1 MVFRLQ
7 TAVEEEKRGRVMGLY
22 SMAVSGM
29 TPFGNLL
36 AGWLASHI
44 GAVETVFAGGLICLC
59 GGLLYFNRLP
69 EIRSRLSMIYR

>member
-7 TAVEEEKRGRVMGLY
+7 TAMEEEKRGRVMGLY

-36 AGWLASHI
+36 DGWLASHM
-44 GAVETVFAGGLICLC
+44 AQWKRCLRAG
-59 GGLLYFNRLP
+59 
-69 EIRSRLSMIYR
+69 